1 MTQSGVS
8 AFTRLARRFALSAV
22 LLFAGASALAA
33 QTGKLEG
40 KVRDQAGAPIQSA
53 QVFIVGT
60 AFSALT
66 NAQGYYFI
74 NNIPAGTIAVRGAFI
89 GFKKTEIEGIKIL
102 AGQTITQDIQ
112 LERSTVQLDTLVV
125 VAGANALVPRDEVTT
140 KQRIDG
146 QFTEN
151 LPVDRVGQVLQLQPG
166 VVAEG
171 NGTQISIRGGR
182 TDEAATYV
190 DGVSTQPGN
199 RGNGFVA
206 AGTNASNANNDGGGL
221 SSSGVTV
228 GSNGFEEVSVT
239 TGAAAAQY
247 GNAQSGIVNLTS
259 RTGGSK
265 FAGRLAVESDEM
277 MGNTMGMG
285 YNRFEGNFSG
295 PLGLKG
301 LTFAVTVA
309 GEGNQSVRTG
319 KGRAD
324 EPLFVTTGVDTTVA
338 NPTAVGETTT
348 VPVDVNSY
356 SIYTGDCNTFANST
370 NAAIANNNGE
380 SCHGARIP
388 YSSFSA
394 AQVGGNVNFSYGN
407 GSRIRFGAFGSQNQG
422 RAYANVA
429 GGGSSYGF
437 IVNPYIAGNQQ
448 PGFRAQNAVYTAN
461 WTQNLSKSA
470 EKALA
475 LDVNLSYQTDRFIQ
489 SPFADGGPGEGTLGF
504 YFSPIPLQYGFDF
517 LDQTFDIG
525 GEQLTRLDCF
535 IRNEKTCLGA
545 IDLNNADSV
554 NAHTAQVTYR
564 SNPYGLA
571 QTVPDGGLSNARLQ
585 LYKEN
590 RYVANATLD
599 WQLDRYNRV
608 QIGGEYVKYDMTSYS
623 AQIASQAFSDYW
635 AEKPVRYAAFIQDR
649 LDIGDVVV
657 QLGVRYDY
665 FNTNASRWSGFPRIS
680 TNPGLD
686 TLPPGTDPTV
696 LYVPDQS
703 FDYISPRVQ
712 VAFPVTERT
721 NFRLSYAQSVQS
733 PDFALVLSGIN
744 TDISVTNTNNVY
756 GQNVDYGKSIIFEFG
771 IQHAFNDDMV
781 LDISAY
787 NRDNLANAAGRLVSS
802 FDPLTT
808 QNQDLR
814 LITNSD
820 FGNTKG
826 LDLRLNRRFG
836 QLFNGTLGY
845 SYTSASN
852 TGSDPFT
859 YINFGSRVVNQVTG
873 GNQPPPQAIAPV
885 ALSRPH
891 QLTGSL
897 ALTFPNGWNS
907 GSTMGSILQNFQVYA
922 VFRFASGTAYTACG
936 VPDGNQSVLTGGV
949 CARGGFVSGLNSER
963 LPTFKQFDM
972 RFVKGFNLGGSQLS
986 LYLDAR
992 NILNFTN
999 VLTQYVVTNSI
1010 TSEIEREQNFTA
1022 DSTRNAQEGLGNG
1035 VYDENTG
1042 AMNLQFGGAGAAGC
1056 GAWVNSSNDPSV
1068 PNCVYLIR
1076 AEQRYGNG
1084 DGLYTV
1090 EEQLN
1095 ASNAF
1100 YYANQAAPTY
1110 FYGQGTQLRLG
1121 VEFTF

>member
-8 AFTRLARRFALSAV
+8 AFARLARRFALSAV
-22 LLFAGASALAA
+22 LLFASAGALAA
-33 QTGKLEG
+33 QTGKIEG

-74 NNIPAGTIAVRGAFI
+74 NNVPAGTIVLRGAFI

-102 AGQTITQDIQ
+102 AGQTMTQDIQ
-112 LERSTVQLDTLVV
+112 LERATVQLDTLVV

-151 LPVDRVGQVLQLQPG
+151 LPVDRVTQVLQLQPG

-171 NGTQISIRGGR
+171 SNGQFLSIRGGR
-182 TDEAATYV
+182 SDEAATYV
-190 DGVSTQPGN
+190 DGVAVQPGN
-199 RGNGFVA
+199 RGNGFSA
-206 AGTNASNANNDGGGL
+206 AGTTASNQANGSGTSTNNAGAT
-221 SSSGVTV
+221 SASGVTL

-247 GNAQSGIVNLTS
+247 GNAQAGIVNLTT

-265 FAGRLAVESDEM
+265 FAGRLAAETDEVF
-277 MGNTMGMG
+277 GSTIGMG
-285 YNRFEGNFSG
+285 YNRFEGNLSG

-301 LTFAVTVA
+301 LTFALNIA
-309 GEGNQSVRTG
+309 GEGNESVRSG
-319 KGRAD
+319 KGREDA
-324 EPLFVTTGVDTTVA
+324 PVFVTTGVDTTVSNQ
-338 NPTAVGETTT
+338 NPDGSFSD
-348 VPVDVNSY
+348 VDVNSY
-356 SIYTGDCNTFANST
+356 SIYTGDCATFASSS
-370 NAAIANNNGE
+370 NAAIASNNGE
-380 SCHGARIP
+380 SCHGARLP
-388 YSSFSA
+388 NASFSA
-394 AQVGGNVNFSYGN
+394 AQLAGNINFSYGN
-407 GSRIRFGAFGSQNQG
+407 GSRLRLGGAGSQNQG
-422 RAYANVA
+422 KNYN
-429 GGGSSYGF
+429 YF
-437 IVNPYIAGNQQ
+437 NILNPNMAANQQ
-448 PGFRAQNAVYTAN
+448 TGFRAQNAVYTLN

-470 EKALA
+470 ERALA

-489 SPFADGGPGEGTLGF
+489 SPFADGGPGSGTLGF

-517 LDQTFDIG
+517 LDQTYSIG
-525 GEQLTRLDCF
+525 GETLTKLDCY

-545 IDLNNADSV
+545 IDLNNPDSV

-571 QTVPDGGLSNARLQ
+571 QTFPDGGLSNAFLQ

-608 QIGGEYVKYDMTSYS
+608 QIGGEYVKYDMTSY
-623 AQIASQAFSDYW
+623 AQSIASQAFSDFW
-635 AEKPVRYAAFIQDR
+635 AEKPVRYAAFVQDR

-680 TNPGLD
+680 TNPALE
-686 TLPPGTDPTV
+686 PGQDPTE
-696 LYVPDQS
+696 LYVQDQS

-721 NFRLSYAQSVQS
+721 NFRLSYAQAVQS

-836 QLFNGTLGY
+836 QLFNGTIGY
-845 SYTSASN
+845 SYTSAQN
-852 TGSDPFT
+852 TGTDPFT

-885 ALSRPH
+885 ALSRPNN
-891 QLTGSL
+891 LTGSL

-922 VFRFASGTAYTACG
+922 VFRFATGTAYTACA
-936 VPDGNQSVLTGGV
+936 VPDGNQSILTGQV
-949 CARGGFVSGLNSER
+949 CNRGGFVGGLNTER

-999 VLTQYVVTNSI
+999 TAVQYVTTNSI
-1010 TSEIEREQNFTA
+1010 TSAIEQEQNFTA

-1035 VYDENTG
+1035 VYDEGTG
-1042 AMNLQFGGAGAAGC
+1042 AMNLTFGGAGASGC
-1056 GAWVNSSNDPSV
+1056 GDWVNSSNDPSV

-1084 DGLYTV
+1084 DGVYTV

-1095 ASNAF
+1095 ASNAL
-1100 YYANQAAPTY
+1100 YYANQAAPTF
-1110 FYGQGTQLRLG
+1110 FYGTGTQLRLG

>member
-1 MTQSGVS
+1 M
-8 AFTRLARRFALSAV
+8 SAV
-22 LLFAGASALAA
+22 LLLASAGALAA

-74 NNIPAGTIAVRGAFI
+74 NNIPAGTIVIRGAFI
-89 GFKKTEIEGIKIL
+89 GFKKTEIEGIRIL
-102 AGQTITQDIQ
+102 TGQTITQDIQ

-125 VAGANALVPRDEVTT
+125 VAGSNALVPRDEVTT

-146 QFTEN
+146 EFTEN

-166 VVAEG
+166 VVAEN
-171 NGTQISIRGGR
+171 NGTQLSIRGGR
-182 TDEAATYV
+182 TDEAAFYV
-190 DGVSTQPGN
+190 DGVSVQPGN

-206 AGTNASNANNDGGGL
+206 AGTTASNGANSSGSMNAGGAS
-221 SSSGVTV
+221 SSSGVALGT
-228 GSNGFEEVSVT
+228 NGFEEVSVT

-247 GNAQSGIVNLTS
+247 GNAQAGIVNLTS

-265 FAGRLAVESDEM
+265 FAGRLAVESDELF
-277 MGNTMGMG
+277 GSTIGMG
-285 YNRFEGNFSG
+285 YNRFEGNVSG

-301 LTFAVTVA
+301 LTFVASVA
-309 GEGNQSVRTG
+309 GEGNESVRSG
-319 KGRAD
+319 KGRQDA
-324 EPLFVTTGVDTTVA
+324 PVFVTTGVDTTVLNENA
-338 NPTAVGETTT
+338 DGSFGE
-348 VPVDVNSY
+348 VDINQY
-356 SIYTGDCNTFANST
+356 SIYTGACDTFAGNS
-370 NAAIANNNGE
+370 NAGIASNNGAE
-380 SCHGARIP
+380 CHGARLP
-388 YSSFSA
+388 SASFSA
-394 AQVGGNVNFSYGN
+394 AQVSGNINFSYGN
-407 GSRIRFGAFGSQNQG
+407 GSRLRVGGAGSQNQG
-422 RAYANVA
+422 KNFTYINTLNPGVA
-429 GGGSSYGF
+429 G
-437 IVNPYIAGNQQ
+437 NRQT
-448 PGFRAQNAVYTAN
+448 GFRAQNAVYTAN

-470 EKALA
+470 ERALA
-475 LDVNLSYQTDRFIQ
+475 LDVNLSYQTDRFIS
-489 SPFADGGPGEGTLGF
+489 SPFADGGPGTGTLGF

-517 LDQTFDIG
+517 LDQTYEIG
-525 GEQLTRLDCF
+525 GESLTKLDCF
-535 IRNEKTCLGA
+535 IRNERTCLGA

-554 NAHTAQVTYR
+554 NAHAAQTTYR
-564 SNPYGLA
+564 SNPYGL
-571 QTVPDGGLSNARLQ
+571 QGRFTDGGLSTAQLQ

-599 WQLDRYNRV
+599 WQLDRYNRIQV
-608 QIGGEYVKYDMTSYS
+608 GGEYVKYDMTSYS
-623 AQIASQAFSDYW
+623 AAIASQAFSDYW
-635 AEKPVRYAAFIQDR
+635 AEKPVRYAAFLQDR

-686 TLPPGTDPTV
+686 TLPAGTDPTV

-781 LDISAY
+781 LDVSAY

-836 QLFNGTLGY
+836 QLFNGTIGY
-845 SYTSASN
+845 SYTSAQN
-852 TGSDPFT
+852 TGTDPFT

-891 QLTGSL
+891 NLTGSL

-907 GSTMGSILQNFQVYA
+907 GSTVGSILQNFQVYA
-922 VFRFASGTAYTACG
+922 VFRFASGTAYTACQ
-936 VPDGNQSVLTGGV
+936 VPDGNQSTLTGQA
-949 CARGGFVSGLNSER
+949 CARGGFTSGLNSER
-963 LPTFKQFDM
+963 LPGFKQFDM

-1010 TSEIEREQNFTA
+1010 TSQIEQEQNFSG
-1022 DSTRNAQEGLGNG
+1022 DSTFTASEAANNG
-1035 VYDENTG
+1035 VLDDGTG
-1042 AMNLQFGGAGAAGC
+1042 AVNLTFGGAGASGC
-1056 GAWVNSSNDPSV
+1056 STWVNGGNEPSV

-1084 DGLYTV
+1084 DGIFTLD
-1090 EEQLN
+1090 EQLN
-1095 ASNAF
+1095 ASNAN
-1100 YYANQAAPTY
+1100 YYAIQAAPTF
-1110 FYGQGTQLRLG
+1110 FYGAGTQLRLG

>member
-8 AFTRLARRFALSAV
+8 AFARLARRFALSAV
-22 LLFAGASALAA
+22 LLLASAGALAA
-33 QTGKLEG
+33 QTGKIEG

-53 QVFIVGT
+53 QVFVVGT

-74 NNIPAGTIAVRGAFI
+74 NNIPAGTVALRGAFI
-89 GFKKTEIEGIKIL
+89 GFKKTEVEGIKIL
-102 AGQTITQDIQ
+102 AGQTISQDIQ
-112 LERSTVQLDTLVV
+112 LERATVTLDSLTVTT
-125 VAGANALVPRDEVTT
+125 AANALVPRDEVTT

-146 QFTEN
+146 EFTEN

-171 NGTQISIRGGR
+171 ANGSAISIRGGR
-182 TDEAATYV
+182 NDEAAFYV
-190 DGVSTQPGN
+190 DGVSVQPGN
-199 RGNGFVA
+199 RGNGFVS
-206 AGTNASNANNDGGGL
+206 AGTNASNAANDGGGV
-221 SSSGVTV
+221 STAGVAFAT
-228 GSNGFEEVSVT
+228 NGFEEVSVT

-247 GNAQSGIVNLTS
+247 GNAQAGIVNITS

-265 FAGRLAVESDEM
+265 FAGQVRAETDEVF
-277 MGNTMGMG
+277 GKTLGMG
-285 YNRFEGNFSG
+285 FNRFEGTLSG

-301 LTFAVTVA
+301 LTFNVNLV
-309 GEGNQSVRTG
+309 GEGNESIRSG
-319 KGRAD
+319 KGRQDA
-324 EPLFVTTGVDTTVA
+324 PVFVTSGVDTTVT
-338 NPTAVGETTT
+338 NENSDGSFSQ
-348 VPVDVNSY
+348 VDVNAY
-356 SIYTGDCNTFANST
+356 SIYTGSCDTFKGSS
-370 NAAIANNNGE
+370 NAAIASNNGE
-380 SCHGARIP
+380 GCNGARLP
-388 YSSFSA
+388 NASFSA
-394 AQVGGNVNFSYGN
+394 AQVAGNINFSYGN
-407 GSRIRFGAFGSQNQG
+407 GSRLRVGGAGSQNQG
-422 RAYANVA
+422 KNFSYFNTLNPNVA
-429 GGGSSYGF
+429 
-437 IVNPYIAGNQQ
+437 ANQQ
-448 PGFRAQNAVYTAN
+448 TGFRAQNAVWTAN

-470 EKALA
+470 ERALA

-489 SPFADGGPGEGTLGF
+489 SPFADGGPGAGTLGF

-517 LDQTFDIG
+517 LDQTYQVG
-525 GEQLTRLDCF
+525 GQTLTKLDCF
-535 IRNEKTCLGA
+535 IRNEKSCLGA
-545 IDLNNADSV
+545 IDLNNADEV
-554 NAHTAQVTYR
+554 NAHQPQVTYR

-571 QTVPDGGLSNARLQ
+571 QTFPDGGLASARLQ

-599 WQLDRYNRV
+599 WQLDRYNRIQV
-608 QIGGEYVKYDMTSYS
+608 GGEYFKYDMTSYS
-623 AQIASQAFSDYW
+623 ASISSQAFSDYW
-635 AEKPVRYAAFIQDR
+635 QAKPTRYAAFIQDR

-657 QLGVRYDY
+657 QLGIRYDY

-680 TNPGLD
+680 TNPDLA
-686 TLPPGTDPTV
+686 PGQDPTD
-696 LYVPDQS
+696 LYVADES

-733 PDFALVLSGIN
+733 PDFALSLSGIN

-781 LDISAY
+781 LDVSAY

-845 SYTSASN
+845 SYTSANN
-852 TGSDPFT
+852 TGTDPFT

-891 QLTGSL
+891 QLVGSL
-897 ALTFPNGWNS
+897 GLTFPNQWHA
-907 GSTMGSILQNFQVYA
+907 GSTVGTIFQNFQVFA
-922 VFRFASGTAYTACG
+922 LFRFASGTAYTVCG
-936 VPDGNQSVLTGGV
+936 VADGNQSTLSGQV
-949 CARGGFVSGLNSER
+949 CARGGFTGGLNSAR

-972 RFVKGFNLGGSQLS
+972 RFVKGFNLGRSQMS
-986 LYLDAR
+986 FYLDAR
-992 NILNFTN
+992 NILGFTN
-999 VLTQYVVTNSI
+999 TLTQYVVTNSI
-1010 TSEIEREQNFTA
+1010 TSRIEQQQNFSA
-1022 DSTRNAQEGLGNG
+1022 DSTRNAQEALGNG
-1035 VYDENTG
+1035 VLDEGTG
-1042 AMNLQFGGAGAAGC
+1042 AMNLTFGGAGTSGC
-1056 GAWVNSSNDPSV
+1056 GDWVNSSNAASV

-1076 AEQRYGNG
+1076 AEERYGNG
-1084 DGLYTV
+1084 DHIYTLA
-1090 EEQLN
+1090 EQLN
-1095 ASNAF
+1095 ASNAL
-1100 YYANQAAPTY
+1100 YYANQAAPTF
-1110 FYGQGTQLRLG
+1110 FYGQGTALRLG

>member
-1 MTQSGVS
+1 M
-8 AFTRLARRFALSAV
+8 SAV
-22 LLFAGASALAA
+22 LLFASAGALAA
-33 QTGKLEG
+33 QTGKIEG

-74 NNIPAGTIAVRGAFI
+74 NNVPAGTVALRGAFI
-89 GFKKTEIEGIKIL
+89 GFKKTEIEGVKVL
-102 AGQTITQDIQ
+102 AGQTLTQDIQ
-112 LERSTVQLDTLVV
+112 LERATVQLDTLVV
-125 VAGANALVPRDEVTT
+125 VGASNALVPRDEVTT

-146 QFTEN
+146 EFSEN

-171 NGTQISIRGGR
+171 NGTQLSIRGGR
-182 TDEAATYV
+182 TDEAAFYV
-190 DGVSTQPGN
+190 DGVSVQPGN

-206 AGTNASNANNDGGGL
+206 AGTNASNAANDQGGL
-221 SSSGVTV
+221 SVPGVSY
-228 GSNGFEEVSVT
+228 GSNGFEEASVT

-247 GNAQSGIVNLTS
+247 GNAQAGIVNLTS

-265 FAGRLAVESDEM
+265 FAGRLAVESDELF
-277 MGNTMGMG
+277 GSTIGMG

-295 PLGLKG
+295 PLGLRG
-301 LTFAVTVA
+301 LTFNVNVA
-309 GEGNQSVRTG
+309 GEGNESVRSG
-319 KGRAD
+319 KGREDA
-324 EPLFVTTGVDTTVA
+324 PVFVTTGVDTTVTNQNA
-338 NPTAVGETTT
+338 DGSLGQ
-348 VPVDVNSY
+348 VDINEY
-356 SIYTGDCNTFANST
+356 SIYTGDCATFANSS
-370 NAAIANNNGE
+370 NAGIASNNGAD
-380 SCHGARIP
+380 CHGARLP
-388 YSSFSA
+388 TASFSA
-394 AQVGGNVNFSYGN
+394 AQVAGNINFSYGN
-407 GSRIRFGAFGSQNQG
+407 GSRLRLGAAGSQNQG
-422 RAYANVA
+422 KNFTYINTLNPNVA
-429 GGGSSYGF
+429 S
-437 IVNPYIAGNQQ
+437 NQQ
-448 PGFRAQNAVYTAN
+448 TGFRAQNAVYTLN

-470 EKALA
+470 ERALA
-475 LDVNLSYQTDRFIQ
+475 LDVNLSYQTDRFTQ
-489 SPFADGGPGEGTLGF
+489 SPFADGGPGTGTLGF
-504 YFSPIPLQYGFDF
+504 YFSPIPLQYGFDY
-517 LDQTFDIG
+517 LDQTYDIG
-525 GEQLTRLDCF
+525 GESLTKLDCF

-554 NAHTAQVTYR
+554 NAHTAQTNFR
-564 SNPYGLA
+564 SNPYGL
-571 QTVPDGGLSNARLQ
+571 QSRFTDGGLSNARLQ

-599 WQLDRYNRV
+599 WQLDRYNRI
-608 QIGGEYVKYDMTSYS
+608 QIGGEYVRYDMTSYS

-635 AEKPVRYAAFIQDR
+635 QEEPTRYAAFLQDR

-657 QLGVRYDY
+657 QLGLRYDH
-665 FNTNASRWSGFPRIS
+665 FGTNASRWTGFPRIS
-680 TNPGLD
+680 TNPALE
-686 TLPPGTDPTV
+686 PGQDPTD
-696 LYVPDQS
+696 LYVADES

-733 PDFALVLSGIN
+733 PDFALTLSGIN

-891 QLTGSL
+891 NLVGSL

-907 GSTMGSILQNFQVYA
+907 GSTIGSILQNFQVYA

-936 VPDGNQSVLTGGV
+936 VPDGNQSVLSGGV

-963 LPTFKQFDM
+963 LPGFKQFDM

-1010 TSEIEREQNFTA
+1010 TSEIEREQNFSG
-1022 DSTRNAQEGLGNG
+1022 DSTFTANEALNNG
-1035 VYDENTG
+1035 VLDEGSG
-1042 AMNLQFGGAGAAGC
+1042 AVNLTFGGAGTSGC
-1056 GAWVNSSNDPSV
+1056 GDWVNGANDPSV

-1076 AEQRYGNG
+1076 AEERYGNG
-1084 DGLYTV
+1084 DGIFTLD
-1090 EEQLN
+1090 EQLN
-1095 ASNAF
+1095 ASNAN
-1100 YYANQAAPTY
+1100 YYAVQAAPTF
-1110 FYGQGTQLRLG
+1110 FYGAGTQLRLG

>member
-8 AFTRLARRFALSAV
+8 AFVRLARRFAMSAV
-22 LLFAGASALAA
+22 LLFASAGALAA

-40 KVRDQAGAPIQSA
+40 KVRDQAGAPVQSA
-53 QVFIVGT
+53 QIFIVGT

-74 NNIPAGTIAVRGAFI
+74 NNIPAGTITVRGAFI
-89 GFKKTEIEGIKIL
+89 GYKKTEIEGVKIL

-112 LERSTVQLDTLVV
+112 LEKATVVIDSLVV
-125 VAGANALVPRDEVTT
+125 TTATNPLVPRDAVTT
-140 KQRIDG
+140 KQTADG
-146 QFTEN
+146 EFTQN

-171 NGTQISIRGGR
+171 NGTQVSIRGGR
-182 TDEAATYV
+182 TDEAAFYV
-190 DGVSTQPGN
+190 DGVTTQPGN

-206 AGTNASNANNDGGGL
+206 AGTTASNAAQDGGGL
-221 SSSGVTV
+221 SSSGVTL
-228 GSNGFEEVSVT
+228 GTNGFEEVSVT

-247 GNAQSGIVNLTS
+247 GNAQSGIVSLTS
-259 RTGGSK
+259 RTGGNK
-265 FAGRLAVESDEM
+265 FAGRLAAESDELF
-277 MGNTMGMG
+277 GSTVGMG

-295 PLGLKG
+295 PLFLKG
-301 LTFAVTVA
+301 LTFAVNVA
-309 GEGNQSVRTG
+309 GEGNESVRSG
-319 KGRAD
+319 KGRQDA
-324 EPLFVTTGVDTTVA
+324 PVFVTTGVDTTVD
-338 NPTAVGETTT
+338 NDGTL
-348 VPVDVNSY
+348 VDVNQY
-356 SIYTGDCNTFANST
+356 SIYTGDCDTFSGSSNS
-370 NAAIANNNGE
+370 AIASNNGE
-380 SCHGARIP
+380 SCNGARLP
-388 YSSFSA
+388 NSSFSA
-394 AQVGGNVNFSYGN
+394 AQLAGNINFSYGN
-407 GSRIRFGAFGSQNQG
+407 GSRLRFGAAGSQNQG
-422 RAYANVA
+422 KNFTYF
-429 GGGSSYGF
+429 STL
-437 IVNPYIAGNQQ
+437 NPGMVDNQQ
-448 PGFRAQNAVYTAN
+448 TGFRAQNAVYTVN
-461 WTQNLSKSA
+461 WTQNLAKSA
-470 EKALA
+470 ERALA

-489 SPFADGGPGEGTLGF
+489 SPFADGGPGTGTLGF

-517 LDQTFDIG
+517 LDQTYEIG
-525 GEQLTRLDCF
+525 GQTLTKLDCF

-571 QTVPDGGLSNARLQ
+571 QQFPDGGLSNARLQ

-680 TNPGLD
+680 TNPALD
-686 TLPPGTDPTV
+686 TLPAGTDPSV

-781 LDISAY
+781 LDVSAY

-836 QLFNGTLGY
+836 QLFNGTIGY

-891 QLTGSL
+891 NLTGSL
-897 ALTFPNGWNS
+897 ALTFPNGWNA
-907 GSTMGSILQNFQVYA
+907 GSTVGSIFQNFQVYA

-936 VPDGNQSVLTGGV
+936 VPDGNQSVLSGQV
-949 CARGGFVSGLNSER
+949 CARGGFISGLNSER
-963 LPTFKQFDM
+963 LPSFKQFDM

-999 VLTQYVVTNSI
+999 VLTQYVITNSI
-1010 TSEIEREQNFTA
+1010 TSQIEQVQNFTA
-1022 DSTRNAQEGLGNG
+1022 DSSRNAQEGLGNG
-1035 VYDENTG
+1035 VYDEATG
-1042 AMNLQFGGAGAAGC
+1042 EMNLTFGGAGASGC
-1056 GAWVNSSNDPSV
+1056 GDWVNSSNDPSV
-1068 PNCVYLIR
+1068 PNCIYLIR

-1084 DGLYTV
+1084 DGIYTV
-1090 EEQLN
+1090 DEQLN
-1095 ASNAF
+1095 ASNAL
-1100 YYANQAAPTY
+1100 YYANQAAPTF
-1110 FYGQGTQLRLG
+1110 FYGAGTQLRLG

>member
-8 AFTRLARRFALSAV
+8 AFTRLARRFAASAV
-22 LLFAGASALAA
+22 LLFASAGALAA

-40 KVRDQAGAPIQSA
+40 KVRDQAGAPIQNA
-53 QVFIVGT
+53 QVIVTGT

-74 NNIPAGTIAVRGAFI
+74 NNIPAGTVAVRGSFI
-89 GFKKTEIEGIKIL
+89 GYKKTEIEGVKIL

-112 LERSTVQLDTLVV
+112 LEKTTVEIEELTV
-125 VAGANALVPRDEVTT
+125 VAAENPLVPRDAVTT
-140 KQRIDG
+140 KQTADG
-146 QFTEN
+146 EFSQN
-151 LPVDRVGQVLQLQPG
+151 LPVDRVGQVLALQPG
-166 VVAEG
+166 VVAEN
-171 NGTQISIRGGR
+171 NGTQLSIRGGR
-182 TDEAATYV
+182 TDEAAYYV

-206 AGTNASNANNDGGGL
+206 AGPSASNAANDGGGL
-221 SSSGVTV
+221 SNQGVQY

-247 GNAQSGIVNLTS
+247 GNAQAGIVNITS

-265 FAGRLAVESDEM
+265 FAGRLAVESDEAF
-277 MGNTMGMG
+277 GNTLGMG

-301 LTFAVTVA
+301 LTFAVNVA
-309 GEGNQSVRTG
+309 GEGNESVRSG
-319 KGRAD
+319 KGRQD
-324 EPLFVTTGVDTTVA
+324 DPIFTYSGTDTTVTNA
-338 NPTAVGETTT
+338 EGDEVA
-348 VPVDVNSY
+348 VNSY
-356 SIYTGDCNTFANST
+356 SIYTGDCSTFANST
-370 NAAIANNNGE
+370 NAGIASNYGQD
-380 SCHGARIP
+380 CHGARLP
-388 YSSFSA
+388 NASFSA
-394 AQVGGNVNFSYGN
+394 AQVAGNINFSYGN
-407 GSRIRFGAFGSQNQG
+407 GSRLRFGAAGSQNQG
-422 RAYANVA
+422 KNFAYAV
-429 GGGSSYGF
+429 
-437 IVNPYIAGNQQ
+437 VMNPYIAGNQQ
-448 PGFRAQNAVYTAN
+448 TGFRAQNAVYTLN
-461 WTQNLSKSA
+461 WTQNLAKSS
-470 EKALA
+470 ERALA
-475 LDVNLSYQTDRFIQ
+475 LDVNLSYQADRFIQ

-517 LDQTFDIG
+517 LDQTYERG
-525 GEQLTRLDCF
+525 GQTLTKLDCF

-564 SNPYGLA
+564 SNPYGIA
-571 QTVPDGGLSNARLQ
+571 QSPFPDGGLSNARLQ

-590 RYVANATLD
+590 RWVGNATLD

-657 QLGVRYDY
+657 QVGVRYDY

-680 TNPGLD
+680 TNPALD
-686 TLPPGTDPTV
+686 TLPAGTDPAS

-721 NFRLSYAQSVQS
+721 NFRLSYSQAVQS
-733 PDFALVLSGIN
+733 PDFALVLSGVN

-826 LDLRLNRRFG
+826 IDLRLNRRFG

-891 QLTGSL
+891 NLVGSL
-897 ALTFPNGWNS
+897 ALTFPNGWNA
-907 GSTMGSILQNFQVYA
+907 GSTAGSILQNFQVYA

-936 VPDGNQSVLTGGV
+936 SPDGNQSVLTGQV

-963 LPTFKQFDM
+963 LPSFKQFDM
-972 RFVKGFNLGGSQLS
+972 RFVKGFNLGKSQLS

-999 VLTQYVVTNSI
+999 TLTQYVVTNSI
-1010 TSEIEREQNFTA
+1010 TSEIERQQNFTA
-1022 DSTRNAQEGLGNG
+1022 DSTRNAVEATANG
-1035 VYDENTG
+1035 VDAPDG
-1042 AMNLQFGGAGAAGC
+1042 SMNLTFGGAGASGC
-1056 GAWVNSSNDPSV
+1056 GDWIDSSNDSSPA
-1068 PNCVYLIR
+1068 NCVYLIR

-1084 DGLYTV
+1084 DGIYTV
-1090 EEQLN
+1090 QEQLN
-1095 ASNAF
+1095 ASNAL
-1100 YYANQAAPTY
+1100 YYDNQAAPTY
-1110 FYGQGTQLRLG
+1110 FYGAGTQLRLG

>member
-8 AFTRLARRFALSAV
+8 AFARLARRFALSAV
-22 LLFAGASALAA
+22 LLLASAGALAA
-33 QTGKLEG
+33 QTGKIEG
-40 KVRDQAGAPIQSA
+40 KVRDQAGAAIQSA

-74 NNIPAGTIAVRGAFI
+74 NNVPAGTVALRGAFI
-89 GFKKTEIEGIKIL
+89 GFKKTEIEGVRLL

-112 LERSTVQLDTLVV
+112 LERATVTLDSLTVTT
-125 VAGANALVPRDEVTT
+125 ASNALVPRDEVTT

-151 LPVDRVGQVLQLQPG
+151 LPVDRVSQVLQLQPG

-171 NGTQISIRGGR
+171 ANGSAISIRGGR
-182 TDEAATYV
+182 NDEAAFYI
-190 DGVSTQPGN
+190 DGVSVQPGN
-199 RGNGFVA
+199 RGNGFVS
-206 AGTNASNANNDGGGL
+206 AGTNASNAANDGGGV
-221 SSSGVTV
+221 STAGVALGT
-228 GSNGFEEVSVT
+228 NGFEEVSVT

-265 FAGRLAVESDEM
+265 FAGALRAESDQM
-277 MGNTMGMG
+277 FGTTIGMG
-285 YNRFEGNFSG
+285 FNRFEGSLSG

-301 LTFAVTVA
+301 LTFAVNLV
-309 GEGNQSVRTG
+309 GEGNLSVRSG
-319 KGRAD
+319 KGRENA
-324 EPLFVTTGVDTTVA
+324 PVFVTSGTEMTVQ
-338 NPTAVGETTT
+338 NPNADGSFT
-348 VPVDVNSY
+348 DVAINEY
-356 SIYTGDCNTFANST
+356 SIYTGDCNTFANSS
-370 NAAIANNNGE
+370 NADIAKNNGE
-380 SCHGARIP
+380 SCHGARLP
-388 YSSFSA
+388 AASFSA
-394 AQVGGNVNFSYGN
+394 AQVGGNINFSYGN
-407 GSRIRFGAFGSQNQG
+407 GSRFRVGAAGSQNQG
-422 RAYANVA
+422 KNFTYFGTLNPGVA
-429 GGGSSYGF
+429 
-437 IVNPYIAGNQQ
+437 ANQQ
-448 PGFRAQNAVYTAN
+448 TGFRAQNAVYTAN

-470 EKALA
+470 ERALA

-489 SPFADGGPGEGTLGF
+489 SPFADGGPGAGTLGF
-504 YFSPIPLQYGFDF
+504 YFSPIPLQFGFDY
-517 LDQTFDIG
+517 LDQTYQVG
-525 GEQLTRLDCF
+525 GETLTKLDCF
-535 IRNEKTCLGA
+535 IRNVKSCLGA
-545 IDLNNADSV
+545 IDLNDPDQV
-554 NAHTAQVTYR
+554 NAHAAQVTFR

-571 QTVPDGGLSNARLQ
+571 QQFPDGGLSNARLQ

-608 QIGGEYVKYDMTSYS
+608 QVGGEYFKFDMTSYS

-635 AEKPVRYAAFIQDR
+635 EAKPTRYAAFIQDR

-665 FNTNASRWSGFPRIS
+665 FNTNASRWGGFPRIS
-680 TNPGLD
+680 TNPAL
-686 TLPPGTDPTV
+686 TPGQDPAE
-696 LYVPDQS
+696 LYVTDES

-781 LDISAY
+781 LDVSAY

-845 SYTSASN
+845 SFQSAQN
-852 TGSDPFT
+852 TGTDPFT

-891 QLTGSL
+891 QLVGSL
-897 ALTFPNGWNS
+897 GLTFPNGWQS
-907 GSTMGSILQNFQVYA
+907 GSTIGSILQNFQIFA
-922 VFRFASGTAYTACG
+922 VFRFASGTAFTACG
-936 VPDGNQSVLTGGV
+936 VADGNQSVLSGQV
-949 CARGGFVSGLNSER
+949 CNRGGFVSGLNNQR

-972 RFVKGFNLGGSQLS
+972 RFVKGFNLGRSQMS

-992 NILNFTN
+992 NILGFTN
-999 VLTQYVVTNSI
+999 TLTQFVVTNSI
-1010 TSEIEREQNFTA
+1010 TSQIEQQQNFSA

-1035 VYDENTG
+1035 VYDEGTG
-1042 AMNLQFGGAGAAGC
+1042 AMNLTFGGAGATGC
-1056 GAWVNSSNDPSV
+1056 GDWVNASNAASV

-1076 AEQRYGNG
+1076 AEERYGNG
-1084 DGLYTV
+1084 DGIYTV

-1095 ASNAF
+1095 ASNALYF
-1100 YYANQAAPTY
+1100 ANQAAPNF
-1110 FYGQGTQLRLG
+1110 FYGAGTQLRLG